1 MFYLGEY
8 DEAEAKEIRRFL
20 DEAGIRIEQRPSINV
35 DSGISYSLQG
45 RLSTLKGTVKDLDK
59 YERSLDALKR
69 VLPNCK
75 TDKEFNDQ
83 FMNELDPSFED
94 KKKKML
100 LLKEDPESLTEE
112 ERNYI
117 SQSSNDWISDILKSI
132 GSISF
137 AKSVLDDNG
146 IKIGDAFENKL
157 DDPLL
162 NIPVNPDDYDPRPEN
177 LKRNYRFN
185 FFRSM
190 GIYVDELTALQ
201 AGELDEEFLD
211 KYSEEFQKLR
221 ILGYMM
227 EELIQSHPSRKM
239 DLEEFADLCFIQRED
254 KNGCLF
260 IDGSSVAEEL
270 TKLLEKGGV
279 LKVKGKSIKW
289 RI

>member
-35 DSGISYSLQG
+35 DSGKSYSLQG
-45 RLSTLKGTVKDLDK
+45 RLSMLKGTIKDLDK

-69 VLPNCK
+69 ILPNCK

-162 NIPVNPDDYDPRPEN
+162 NIPVDPDDYDPQPEN
-177 LKRNYRFN
+177 LMRNFRFN
-185 FFRSM
+185 FYGTI
-190 GIYVDELTALQ
+190 GIYVDELTAL
-201 AGELDEEFLD
+201 AACDLDEKFLD
-211 KYSEEFQKLR
+211 KYPDESQKISL
-221 ILGYMM
+221 LGYMM
-227 EELIQSHPSRKM
+227 QELVQSHPARKM
-239 DLEEFADLCFIQRED
+239 DFEEFADLCFIQMED
-254 KNGCLF
+254 KKGCLL

-270 TKLLEKGGV
+270 AKVLERGGL
-279 LKVKGKSIKW
+279 LKVKGDSIKW
-289 RI
+289 RV